1 MLTAWRK
8 TNARRAARAARA
20 AAYAKEP
27 DAGRRL
33 VEHFPD
39 SLWPKVRQVVA
50 GYAAIGDEIDPQ
62 TLLETF
68 ALEQARIA
76 LPCVVAKDQPLTFR
90 GWMLDQP
97 LEPGPF
103 GTREPAA
110 SSPELT
116 PSLILV
122 PLVGFDL
129 KGRRLGYGGG
139 FYDRTLEKLKQSG
152 PLTVVG
158 LAYAAQKLA
167 KVPAEAHDMRLDW
180 VVTEQGAHQIAS

>member
-76 LPCVVAKDQPLTFR
+76 LPCVVGKDQPLTFR
-90 GWMLDQP
+90 SWTLDQP

-103 GTREPAA
+103 GTRQPGADHA
-110 SSPELT
+110 ELN

-167 KVPAEAHDMRLDW
+167 KIPAEAHDIRLDW
-180 VVTEQGAHQIAS
+180 VVTEQGAHQIAP

>member
-76 LPCVVAKDQPLTFR
+76 LPCVVGKDQPLTFR
-90 GWMLDQP
+90 SWTLDQP

-103 GTREPAA
+103 GTRQPGADHA
-110 SSPELT
+110 ELN

-167 KVPAEAHDMRLDW
+167 KVPAEAHDIRLDW
-180 VVTEQGAHQIAS
+180 VVTEQGAHQIAP

>member
-76 LPCVVAKDQPLTFR
+76 LPCVVGKDQPLTFR
-90 GWMLDQP
+90 SWTLDQP

-103 GTREPAA
+103 GTRQPGADHA
-110 SSPELT
+110 ELN

-139 FYDRTLEKLKQSG
+139 FYDRTLEKLRQSG

-158 LAYAAQKLA
+158 LAYAAQRLA
-167 KVPAEAHDMRLDW
+167 KVPAEAHDIRLDW
-180 VVTEQGAHQIAS
+180 VVTEQGAHQIAP

>member
-76 LPCVVAKDQPLTFR
+76 LPCVVGKDQPLTFR
-90 GWMLDQP
+90 SWTLDQP

-103 GTREPAA
+103 GTRQPGADHA
-110 SSPELT
+110 ELN

-139 FYDRTLEKLKQSG
+139 FYDRTLEKLRQSG

-158 LAYAAQKLA
+158 LAYAAQRLA

-180 VVTEQGAHQIAS
+180 VVT

>member
-76 LPCVVAKDQPLTFR
+76 LPCVVGKDQPLTFR
-90 GWMLDQP
+90 SWTLDQP

-103 GTREPAA
+103 GTRQPGADHA
-110 SSPELT
+110 ELN

-139 FYDRTLEKLKQSG
+139 FYDRTLEKLRQSG

-158 LAYAAQKLA
+158 LAYAAQRLA

-180 VVTEQGAHQIAS
+180 VVTEQGAHQIAP

>member
-20 AAYAKEP
+20 AAYANEP

-76 LPCVVAKDQPLTFR
+76 LPCVVGKDQPLIFR
-90 GWMLDQP
+90 SWTLDQP

-103 GTREPAA
+103 GTRQPGADHA
-110 SSPELT
+110 ELN

-139 FYDRTLEKLKQSG
+139 FYDRTLEKLKQSS

-158 LAYAAQKLA
+158 LGYAAQKLA

-180 VVTEQGAHQIAS
+180 VVTEQGAHQIAP

>member
-76 LPCVVAKDQPLTFR
+76 LPCVVGKDQPLIFR
-90 GWMLDQP
+90 SWTLDQS

-103 GTREPAA
+103 GTRQPGADHA
-110 SSPELT
+110 ELN

-167 KVPAEAHDMRLDW
+167 KVPAENHDMRLDW
-180 VVTEQGAHQIAS
+180 VITEQGAYQITR

>member
-20 AAYAKEP
+20 AAHAADP
-27 DAGRRL
+27 QAGRKL
-33 VEHFPD
+33 AEHFPD
-39 SLWPKVRQVVA
+39 QLWPKVRQVVA
-50 GYAAIGDEIDPQ
+50 GYAAIGDEIDPLP
-62 TLLETF
+62 LLETF

-76 LPCVVAKDQPLTFR
+76 LPCVVAKDQPLIFR
-90 GWMLDQP
+90 SWTLDQL
-97 LEPGPF
+97 LEPGAF

-110 SSPELT
+110 NHPEMV
-116 PSLILV
+116 PSLVLV

-139 FYDRTLEKLKQSG
+139 FYDRTLEALKAQG

-158 LAYAAQKLA
+158 LAYEAQRLNN
-167 KVPAEAHDMRLDW
+167 VPAERHDVRLDW
-180 VVTEQGAHQIAS
+180 VVTEQGAYEIQV

>member
-76 LPCVVAKDQPLTFR
+76 LPCVVGKDQPLTFR
-90 GWMLDQP
+90 SWTLDQP

-103 GTREPAA
+103 GTRQPGADHA
-110 SSPELT
+110 ELN

-139 FYDRTLEKLKQSG
+139 FYDRTLEKLRQSG

-167 KVPAEAHDMRLDW
+167 KVPAEAHDIRLDW
-180 VVTEQGAHQIAS
+180 VVTEQGAHQIAP

>member
-1 MLTAWRK
+1 M
-8 TNARRAARAARA
+8 
-20 AAYAKEP
+20 
-27 DAGRRL
+27 
-33 VEHFPD
+33 
-39 SLWPKVRQVVA
+39 
-50 GYAAIGDEIDPQ
+50 
-62 TLLETF
+62 
-68 ALEQARIA
+68 
-76 LPCVVAKDQPLTFR
+76 
-90 GWMLDQP
+90 
-97 LEPGPF
+97 
-103 GTREPAA
+103 

-139 FYDRTLEKLKQSG
+139 FYDRTLEQLKQSG

-180 VVTEQGAHQIAS
+180 VITEQGAHQITR

>member
-20 AAYAKEP
+20 AAYAKDP

-39 SLWPKVRQVVA
+39 SLWPNVRQVVA

-76 LPCVVAKDQPLTFR
+76 LPCVVEKDQPLIFR
-90 GWMLDQP
+90 SWALDAP

-110 SSPELT
+110 SSSELT
-116 PSLILV
+116 PSLVLV

-158 LAYAAQKLA
+158 LAYEAQKLA
-167 KVPAEAHDMRLDW
+167 RVPAEAHDMRLDW
-180 VVTEQGAHQIAS
+180 VVTEQGAHQIAF

>member
-20 AAYAKEP
+20 AAHAADP
-27 DAGRRL
+27 QAGRKL
-33 VEHFPD
+33 AEHFPD
-39 SLWPKVRQVVA
+39 QLWPKVRQVVA
-50 GYAAIGDEIDPQ
+50 GYAAIGDEIDPLP
-62 TLLETF
+62 LLETF

-76 LPCVVAKDQPLTFR
+76 LPCVVAKDQPLIFR
-90 GWMLDQP
+90 SWTLDQL
-97 LEPGPF
+97 LEPGAF

-110 SSPELT
+110 NHPEMV
-116 PSLILV
+116 PSLVLV

-139 FYDRTLEKLKQSG
+139 FYDRTLEALKAQG

-158 LAYAAQKLA
+158 LAYEAQRLN
-167 KVPAEAHDMRLDW
+167 KVPAERHDVRLDW
-180 VVTEQGAHQIAS
+180 VVTEQGAYEIQV

>member
-1 MLTAWRK
+1 
-8 TNARRAARAARA
+8 
-20 AAYAKEP
+20 
-27 DAGRRL
+27 L

-39 SLWPKVRQVVA
+39 SLWPNVRQVVA

-76 LPCVVAKDQPLTFR
+76 LPCVVEKDQPLIFR
-90 GWMLDQP
+90 SWALDAP

-103 GTREPAA
+103 GTREPGA
-110 SSPELT
+110 SSAELT
-116 PSLILV
+116 PSLVLV

-158 LAYAAQKLA
+158 LAYEAQKLA
-167 KVPAEAHDMRLDW
+167 RVPAEAHDMRLDW
-180 VVTEQGAHQIAS
+180 IVTEQGAHQIAP

>member
-76 LPCVVAKDQPLTFR
+76 LPCVVGKDQPLTFR
-90 GWMLDQP
+90 SWTLDQP

-103 GTREPAA
+103 GTRQPGADHA
-110 SSPELT
+110 ELN

-139 FYDRTLEKLKQSG
+139 FYDRTLEKLRQSG

-180 VVTEQGAHQIAS
+180 VVTEQGAHQIAP

>member
-8 TNARRAARAARA
+8 SNARRAALAARA
-20 AAYAKEP
+20 AAHAADP
-27 DAGRRL
+27 VAGRKL

-39 SLWPKVRQVVA
+39 RLWPSVRQVVA
-50 GYAAIGDEIDPQ
+50 GYAAIRDEIDPLP
-62 TLLETF
+62 LLETF

-76 LPCVVAKDQPLTFR
+76 LPCVVAKDQPLIFR
-90 GWMLDQP
+90 SWTLDQM
-97 LEPGPF
+97 LEPGAF
-103 GTREPAA
+103 GTREPGA
-110 SSPELT
+110 SHAELT

-139 FYDRTLEKLKQSG
+139 FYDRTLEVLKAQG

-158 LAYAAQKLA
+158 LAYEAQRLN
-167 KVPAEAHDMRLDW
+167 KVPAESHDMRLDW
-180 VVTEQGAHQIAS
+180 VVTEQGAYEINA

>member
-20 AAYAKEP
+20 AAYARHP

-39 SLWPKVRQVVA
+39 SLWPNVRQVVA

-76 LPCVVAKDQPLTFR
+76 LPCVVEKDQPLIFR
-90 GWMLDQP
+90 SWALDQP

-110 SSPELT
+110 SSSELT
-116 PSLILV
+116 PSLVLV

-139 FYDRTLEKLKQSG
+139 FYDRTLDKLKQSG

-158 LAYAAQKLA
+158 LAYEAQKLA
-167 KVPAEAHDMRLDW
+167 RVPAEAHDMRLDW
-180 VVTEQGAHQIAS
+180 IVTEQGAHQIAC